1 MRCAVIGAGP
11 AGFYT
16 CDKLLAAGFEVDLL
30 DALPTPFGLVRSG
43 VAPDHPNI
51 KAVTRVYE
59 KTAAK
64 PGFRF
69 FGGVALGEHVSRAE
83 LLEHYHAVVYA
94 FGTSEDNRLGIPGED
109 RPGSYPATRFV
120 AWYNGHPDACD
131 ESFDLSAQ
139 RAVVIGNGNVA
150 TDVARMLLLDPG
162 ELAATDT
169 ADHAI
174 GPLSETGVQ
183 EVILLGR
190 RGPEH
195 AAFTNPELREL
206 GEMTGVDVQV
216 DPGEVEGIEE
226 PEDPTKRRNV
236 EILRGYAE
244 RPPGS
249 AGRRISLKFL
259 RSPLEMLGEG
269 EHGPVTGIRVSRNRI
284 ENGRAVPTGEEE
296 VIACGLVFRSIGYR
310 GRPVDDV
317 PFDPSRGLIRNEG
330 GRVCDEEGVPH
341 RGEYAVGWIKR
352 GPSGVI
358 GTNKKDAADTVAKI
372 VADAEAGVLDGDRP
386 DADELATWLAGCA
399 PDAVTWEGWQAI
411 DEHERAAG
419 EPHGRPRIKLVRL
432 ADLVAAGRRAVRSGA

>member
-1 MRCAVIGAGP
+1 MRIAVIGAGP
-11 AGFYT
+11 AGFYAT
-16 CDKLLAAGFEVDLL
+16 DKLLAAGFEVDLL

-69 FGGVALGEHVSRAE
+69 FGGVALGEHVTRSE
-83 LLEHYHAVVYA
+83 LLERYHGVVYA
-94 FGTSEDNRLGIPGED
+94 IGTDLDRRLGIPGED
-109 RPGSYPATRFV
+109 LRGSYPATRFV

-131 ESFDLSAQ
+131 EAFDLSAD

-150 TDVARMLLLDPG
+150 IDVARMLLLDPD
-162 ELAATDT
+162 EVALTDT

-174 GPLSETGVQ
+174 GPLAAAHVSEV
-183 EVILLGR
+183 VLLGR

-216 DPGEVEGIEE
+216 DPAELEGVAE
-226 PEDPTKRRNV
+226 PEEPTKRRNV
-236 EILRGYAE
+236 EILRSYAE

-249 AGRRISLKFL
+249 AGRRISLKFR
-259 RSPLEMLGEG
+259 RSPVAILGDDE
-269 EHGPVTGIRVSRNRI
+269 VTGLRVVRNRI
-284 ENGRAVPTGEEE
+284 EDGRAVPTGEEE
-296 VIACGLVFRSIGYR
+296 VIGCGLVFRSIGYT
-310 GRPVDDV
+310 GRPIDEV
-317 PFDPSRGLIRNEG
+317 PFDPARGLIRNDG
-330 GRVCDEEGVPH
+330 GRVCDEDGVPH
-341 RGEYAVGWIKR
+341 RGEYVVGWIKR

-358 GTNKKDAADTVAKI
+358 GTNKKDAVDTVARI
-372 VADAEAGVLDGDRP
+372 VEDAEAGVLGVPASP
-386 DADELATWLAGCA
+386 DAAECAEWLAACA